1 MERQDGHKHQEPQR
15 YIDVPEEIY
24 TVVPTVGEVKD
35 EQERVTKV
43 LDMLKSQGDSIKRDS
58 ESFFSV
64 FKKLERYLEVQLEVR
79 FQRI

>member
-1 MERQDGHKHQEPQR
+1 M
-15 YIDVPEEIY
+15 PEEIY
-24 TVVPTVGEVKD
+24 TVVPTVGEVQD

-79 FQRI
+79 FLKV

>member
-1 MERQDGHKHQEPQR
+1 MERQDGQKHQEPQR

-24 TVVPTVGEVKD
+24 TVVPTVGEVQD

-43 LDMLKSQGDSIKRDS
+43 LDMLKNKGDSIKSDS

-79 FQRI
+79 LS